1 MITFQPRLE
10 ADQPVRRR
18 RPIETRKVALAP
30 VRRKL
35 PDRIDILKPGI
46 DSPAQRSPNL
56 FALAEPHDVEISD
69 VERVS
74 NTR

>member
-1 MITFQPRLE
+1 M
-10 ADQPVRRR
+10 
-18 RPIETRKVALAP
+18 ALAP